1 MNINVLLCL
10 VHAHRCTLLPDS
22 FHARSIIFKFGA
34 PVFLLIPLASTVP
47 FLVHLVSSDYNDMND
62 DANMDTNGGR
72 IWCTLSPL
80 EGQHSRF
87 LACYYAVA
95 WVLLFV
101 ALGNMLYTTIV
112 VARMYKELARYYFST
127 VGMFVII
134 AILSW
139 LPRTINRTM
148 QLREGHH
155 DSGQHTHFIAFYP
168 IEMSGILFGLIFFAL
183 EQSSMAIF
191 KGAEGQ
197 EAFNPNESTDM
208 MFTWEKEDLVDF
220 LNTLPADR
228 LSRASSSFSFTP
240 AVSQNRV
247 GATVQAGS
255 GPLQRNVAH
264 KGSPN
269 DVEDGTRNGASSL
282 SKSPPL

>member
-1 MNINVLLCL
+1 MMNINVLLCL

-34 PVFLLIPLASTVP
+34 PVFLFIPLATTVP

-95 WVLLFV
+95 WVLLIV
-101 ALGNMLYTTIV
+101 ALGNMLYTTIMV
-112 VARMYKELARYYFST
+112 SRVYKELARYYFST

-139 LPRTINRTM
+139 LPPR
-148 QLREGHH
+148 
-155 DSGQHTHFIAFYP
+155 
-168 IEMSGILFGLIFFAL
+168 
-183 EQSSMAIF
+183 
-191 KGAEGQ
+191 
-197 EAFNPNESTDM
+197 
-208 MFTWEKEDLVDF
+208 
-220 LNTLPADR
+220 
-228 LSRASSSFSFTP
+228 
-240 AVSQNRV
+240 
-247 GATVQAGS
+247 
-255 GPLQRNVAH
+255 
-264 KGSPN
+264 
-269 DVEDGTRNGASSL
+269 
-282 SKSPPL
+282 